1 MPTTLRPG
9 AGPGGPSRAERRP
22 REPGVQMQ
30 GLDPKEASAVAVPR
44 QPRPE
49 VLGTSARGAR
59 S

>member
-1 MPTTLRPG
+1 
-9 AGPGGPSRAERRP
+9 
-22 REPGVQMQ
+22 MQ